1 MLHVALK
8 SLKAHKRRLFTTGFA
23 IILGVAFMSGT
34 LVLSDTLDRAVH
46 GLISD
51 ALVGVDAVVRSDN
64 VQESD
69 FGPAQRSPIPTSELD
84 VVRAVPGVRDAQ
96 GVVNGLPILFDKKG
110 RATGGNFGPP
120 TLGTN
125 WLDSSAMPTATLRSG
140 RAPAGPDEV
149 MLDFATARREG
160 YRVGDS
166 VKVQT
171 QAGIGHFRLVGI
183 AGLGE
188 KGDVTTG
195 ARIVVFDTTTAQ
207 TQFGKPGAFDYIQ
220 VAARPGVSESQLTG
234 ALRSAV
240 GRDLDVV
247 TGDQFIA
254 EQQAEIAKIIDI
266 FTNAILAFGYIS
278 IFVGVFI
285 IYNTFSIL
293 IAQRTRELALLR
305 AVGAGRGQVLGSVLL
320 EALVIGLVA
329 GVVGLFLGFGLAAL
343 LKALIGGVI
352 SLPGTVPRLTVNTVA
367 TSVIVGTVVT
377 VVSAF
382 VPAYRTTRI
391 PPVAAIG
398 EVAVDR
404 SALSRARLVFGSL
417 FLAGGIA
424 LTALVLTQT
433 FELGILGIGIGAGLI
448 FVAVL
453 VIGPVFAAPAARAI
467 GTLLTSRRG
476 ITGRIARENAAR
488 NPKRTAATAAALTI
502 GVALVTVIAVMA
514 SSVKS
519 SISTNVDK
527 RMAKVDLIVDSG
539 QNFPGVI
546 PYSVEG
552 QIGSVAGVASTSPLR
567 FTLANFL
574 DTKKARE
581 EQAAAKAAG
590 TPGADDPNTQPG
602 QSRPIVAVDPAVFF
616 GIVQLG
622 TFEPKKVV
630 PGLGEAVVLAS
641 VAEENGWKVGDRIR
655 VRTAVAEASALN
667 ELTIVATYSQRL
679 GGAAV
684 ITDLATFDR
693 IAPQEFR
700 VDNSIYVTLDEGVS
714 ASAVQ
719 KAIDSILAKSAPAA
733 TVSDVK
739 TYVEEQVASF
749 DTLLAMVYVLLL
761 LAILIAVFG
770 IGNTISL
777 SILERTR
784 ELGLLRAVGMERR
797 QMRVAI
803 RWESGII
810 AVFGTILGIIIGVVL
825 AIAFVIAFNEESI
838 SPVLPW
844 GQLAVILVGG
854 LLAGIVAAVRPA
866 RRAARMDVLTA
877 IATE

>member
-1 MLHVALK
+1 VFHVALK
-8 SLKAHKRRLFTTGFA
+8 SLLAHKRRLLTTGFA

-51 ALVGVDAVVRSDN
+51 ALVGVDSVVRSSN

-69 FGPAQRSPIPTSELD
+69 FGPSQRSPIPASELD
-84 VVRAVPGVRDAQ
+84 VVRTVPEVGDAQ
-96 GVVNGLPILFDKKG
+96 GVVNGLPILFDKEG

-125 WLDSSAMPTATLRSG
+125 WLDSTAMPTATVRSG
-140 RAPAGPDEV
+140 RPPAGPDEV
-149 MLDFATARREG
+149 MLDFATAEREG

-171 QAGIGHFRLVGI
+171 QAGIGHFTLVGV
-183 AGLGE
+183 AGLGKE
-188 KGDVTTG
+188 GDETTG
-195 ARIVVFDTTTAQ
+195 ARIVVFDTATAQ
-207 TQFGKPGAFDYIQ
+207 AQFNKPGSFDYIQ
-220 VAARPGVSESQLTG
+220 VAARPGVSQAELAG

-240 GRDLDVV
+240 GRNLDVV
-247 TGDQFIA
+247 TGQQFLD
-254 EQQAEIAKIIDI
+254 EQQAEITKIIDI

-278 IFVGVFI
+278 IFVGIFI

-352 SLPGTVPRLTVNTVA
+352 TLPGTVPRLTGGTVL
-367 TSVIVGTVVT
+367 TSVIVGVVVT

-391 PPVAAIG
+391 PPVAAIS
-398 EVAVDR
+398 EVAIDR
-404 SALSRARLVFGSL
+404 SAMSRSRIVFGSL
-417 FLAGGIA
+417 FLAVGVA
-424 LTALVLTQT
+424 LTALVLTRT
-433 FELGILGIGIGAGLI
+433 LDLGMLGIGIGAGLI
-448 FVAVL
+448 FIAVL

-467 GTLLTSRRG
+467 GTILTSRRG

-519 SISTNVDK
+519 SISTNADK

-546 PYSVEG
+546 PYTVEQTVSG
-552 QIGSVAGVASTSPLR
+552 VAGVASTSPLR

-574 DTKKARE
+574 DTKKAKK
-581 EQAAAKAAG
+581 EQAAARAAG
-590 TPGADDPNTQPG
+590 TAGADDPNQQPA
-602 QSRPIVAVDPAVFF
+602 QSQPIIAVDPSVFF
-616 GIVQLG
+616 GMVDLG
-622 TFEPKKVV
+622 TFEPRKVE
-630 PGLGEAVVLAS
+630 PGDGEAVVLAS
-641 VAEENGWKVGDRIR
+641 FAEDNGWKVGDRIR
-655 VRTAVAEASALN
+655 VRTAIAEQSAVNDLI
-667 ELTIVATYSQRL
+667 IVATYSSRL

-684 ITDLATFDR
+684 VTDLATFDK
-693 IAPQEFR
+693 IAPQEFK
-700 VDNSIYVTLDEGVS
+700 VDNSLYVTLDEGVS
-714 ASAVQ
+714 TGAVR
-719 KAIDSILAKSAPAA
+719 KAIDAVLARDAPAA

-739 TYVEEQVASF
+739 TYVQEQVASF
-749 DTLLAMVYVLLL
+749 DALLAMVYVLLF

-777 SILERTR
+777 SILERTH
-784 ELGLLRAVGMERR
+784 ELGLLRAVGMGRR

-810 AVFGTILGIIIGVVL
+810 AVFGTILGVLIGVVL
-825 AIAFVIAFNEESI
+825 AIAFVIAFNEETI

-844 GQLAVILVGG
+844 GQLVVILIGG

-866 RRAARMDVLTA
+866 RRAARMDVLRA